1 MEYGGDP
8 PWKVW
13 LGGKRKT
20 CSGPKPRLCLHL
32 CIGALL
38 RQGLGKQEK
47 ARSTGTGLESAAEE
61 RRTHPSWTIHGSVGH
76 SSVRADFKLLVQLY
90 LVDPGHGQCI
100 ANSRL
105 LLEIKERFVSKF
117 KPQEGI

>member
-1 MEYGGDP
+1 M
-8 PWKVW
+8 
-13 LGGKRKT
+13 
-20 CSGPKPRLCLHL
+20 
-32 CIGALL
+32 
-38 RQGLGKQEK
+38 
-47 ARSTGTGLESAAEE
+47 
-61 RRTHPSWTIHGSVGH
+61 
-76 SSVRADFKLLVQLY
+76 RADFKLLVQLY